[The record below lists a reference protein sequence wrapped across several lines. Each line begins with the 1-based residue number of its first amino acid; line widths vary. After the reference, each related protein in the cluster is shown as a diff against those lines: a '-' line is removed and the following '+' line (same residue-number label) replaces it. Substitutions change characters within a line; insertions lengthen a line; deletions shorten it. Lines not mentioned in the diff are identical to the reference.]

1 MNTKQAL
8 LQFVQQIMHEGIDA
22 LIDRIANRVIE
33 KLDEAR
39 MSMPQTAAE
48 NNEEQPQPKEVVKP
62 QPNNVT
68 EPQPIEPQPI
78 ESQPIEP
85 QPGKA
90 YHEQPD
96 TPSLTEQAMQM
107 VDEMY
112 DTRYNVL
119 DRVAEIRRHNEV
131 SAQFVPVNKLVR
143 NTIVID
149 LHKRGC
155 MVWNNDVDRIL
166 ESDYMPQYHPFTS
179 YLKLLLS
186 GKTPKSIKSLPE
198 VP

>member
-22 LIDRIANRVIE
+22 LIDRIAKRVIE

-48 NNEEQPQPKEVVKP
+48 YAEVLPQPKDVVKP

-68 EPQPIEPQPI
+68 EPQATEPQPT
-78 ESQPIEP
+78 ESQPE
-85 QPGKA
+85 KA

-96 TPSLTEQAMQM
+96 TPSLTEQAMLL

-119 DRVAEIRRHNEV
+119 DRVAEIRRHNED
-131 SAQFVPVNKLVR
+131 SAKFVPVNKLVR

-166 ESDYMPQYHPFTS
+166 ESDYMPQY
-179 YLKLLLS
+179 
-186 GKTPKSIKSLPE
+186 TPLQVI
-198 VP
+198 

>member
-48 NNEEQPQPKEVVKP
+48 YDEELPQPKEVVKP

-68 EPQPIEPQPI
+68 EPQPIEPQLTEPQPT
-78 ESQPIEP
+78 ES

-119 DRVAEIRRHNEV
+119 DRVAEIRRHNED

-179 YLKLLLS
+179 YLREF
-186 GKTPKSIKSLPE
+186 GIRIA
-198 VP
+198 

>member
-33 KLDEAR
+33 KLDDAR
-39 MSMPQTAAE
+39 ISMPQTAAE
-48 NNEEQPQPKEVVKP
+48 YDEELPRPKDVVKP

-68 EPQPIEPQPI
+68 EPQPIEPQLTEPQPTESQPI
-78 ESQPIEP
+78 ESQPIES

-90 YHEQPD
+90 YNEQPV
-96 TPSLTEQAMQM
+96 TLSLTEQAMQM

-131 SAQFVPVNKLVR
+131 SAKFVPVNKLVR

-166 ESDYMPQYHPFTS
+166 ESDYIRNT
-179 YLKLLLS
+179 
-186 GKTPKSIKSLPE
+186 TPLQVI
-198 VP
+198 

>member
-39 MSMPQTAAE
+39 MSMPQTEAE
-48 NNEEQPQPKEVVKP
+48 NNEEHPLPKDAVKP

-68 EPQPIEPQPI
+68 EPQPT
-78 ESQPIEP
+78 ES

-90 YHEQPD
+90 NCERPD

-119 DRVAEIRRHNEV
+119 DRVAEI
-131 SAQFVPVNKLVR
+131 
-143 NTIVID
+143 
-149 LHKRGC
+149 
-155 MVWNNDVDRIL
+155 
-166 ESDYMPQYHPFTS
+166 
-179 YLKLLLS
+179 
-186 GKTPKSIKSLPE
+186 
-198 VP
+198 

>member
-48 NNEEQPQPKEVVKP
+48 NAEVLPQQKDVVKP

-68 EPQPIEPQPI
+68 EPQATEPQLTEPQPT

-90 YHEQPD
+90 CNEQPD
-96 TPSLTEQAMQM
+96 TPSLTEQAMLL

-119 DRVAEIRRHNEV
+119 DRVAEI
-131 SAQFVPVNKLVR
+131 
-143 NTIVID
+143 
-149 LHKRGC
+149 
-155 MVWNNDVDRIL
+155 
-166 ESDYMPQYHPFTS
+166 
-179 YLKLLLS
+179 
-186 GKTPKSIKSLPE
+186 
-198 VP
+198 

>member
-48 NNEEQPQPKEVVKP
+48 YDDELPQL
-62 QPNNVT
+62 NNVT
-68 EPQPIEPQPI
+68 EPQPT
-78 ESQPIEP
+78 EP

-90 YHEQPD
+90 CNEQPD

-119 DRVAEIRRHNEV
+119 DRVAEIRRHNEA

-166 ESDYMPQYHPFTS
+166 SRTICRNT
-179 YLKLLLS
+179 
-186 GKTPKSIKSLPE
+186 TPLQVI
-198 VP
+198 

>member
-22 LIDRIANRVIE
+22 LIDRIANHVIE

-48 NNEEQPQPKEVVKP
+48 YDDELPQL
-62 QPNNVT
+62 NNVT
-68 EPQPIEPQPI
+68 EPQPT
-78 ESQPIEP
+78 ESQPV
-85 QPGKA
+85 KA

-119 DRVAEIRRHNEV
+119 DRVAEIRRHNEE

-149 LHKRGC
+149 
-155 MVWNNDVDRIL
+155 
-166 ESDYMPQYHPFTS
+166 
-179 YLKLLLS
+179 
-186 GKTPKSIKSLPE
+186 
-198 VP
+198 

>member
-48 NNEEQPQPKEVVKP
+48 NADVLPQPKDVVKP

-68 EPQPIEPQPI
+68 EPQLTEPQPT

-85 QPGKA
+85 QPEKA
-90 YHEQPD
+90 NCEQPD

-112 DTRYNVL
+112 DTRYNV
-119 DRVAEIRRHNEV
+119 
-131 SAQFVPVNKLVR
+131 
-143 NTIVID
+143 
-149 LHKRGC
+149 
-155 MVWNNDVDRIL
+155 
-166 ESDYMPQYHPFTS
+166 
-179 YLKLLLS
+179 
-186 GKTPKSIKSLPE
+186 
-198 VP
+198 

>member
-68 EPQPIEPQPI
+68 EPQPIEPQP
-78 ESQPIEP
+78 
-85 QPGKA
+85 GKA
-90 YHEQPD
+90 YREQPD

-112 DTRYNVL
+112 DTR
-119 DRVAEIRRHNEV
+119 
-131 SAQFVPVNKLVR
+131 
-143 NTIVID
+143 
-149 LHKRGC
+149 
-155 MVWNNDVDRIL
+155 
-166 ESDYMPQYHPFTS
+166 
-179 YLKLLLS
+179 
-186 GKTPKSIKSLPE
+186 
-198 VP
+198 